1 MSVPYKNLHLILMHG
16 ASRVIFR
23 NKNILFLTLHFH
35 KAKTFVMANKSSFH
49 EGSVLLREMMFLMIL
64 LSAFSSLTATLRLFC
79 LQSFF
84 ILSSVSA
91 LAGNLAVS
99 SFIIYFSLALGAK
112 LVQHVKKLFFL
123 TLIQLKKRCDLTQA
137 HGLIQRISQKL
148 HYKLFSFFKIF
159 RSFHIFSCFIFIF
172 HFTLLSFRRKAHP
185 CPCINAKTLLLIN
198 KRSPHPSFFCMLTQ
212 QECYQLLFCPWQI
225 R

>member
-1 MSVPYKNLHLILMHG
+1 MSVPYKDLHLILMHG

-23 NKNILFLTLHFH
+23 NKNILFLILHFH
-35 KAKTFVMANKSSFH
+35 KAKALVMANKSSLH
-49 EGSVLLREMMFLMIL
+49 EGSVLLGETIFLMIL

-112 LVQHVKKLFFL
+112 LVQHIKKLFFL
-123 TLIQLKKRCDLTQA
+123 TLIQLKEGCDLTQA

-148 HYKLFSFFKIF
+148 HYKFFSFFKIF

-172 HFTLLSFRRKAHP
+172 HFYPVIIPKEGSPVPLYQRKNTPAD
-185 CPCINAKTLLLIN
+185 
-198 KRSPHPSFFCMLTQ
+198 
-212 QECYQLLFCPWQI
+212 
-225 R
+225 

>member
-84 ILSSVSA
+84 ILSSVS
-91 LAGNLAVS
+91 
-99 SFIIYFSLALGAK
+99 SFIIYFSFALGAK

-185 CPCINAKTLLLIN
+185 C
-198 KRSPHPSFFCMLTQ
+198 
-212 QECYQLLFCPWQI
+212 
-225 R
+225 